1 MEEVLA
7 FLNNQRKDI
16 KETQQNLYPGL
27 IYFTYFYNVSA
38 LLKKKYSNFTRTSP
52 DSAVGA
58 REGRVAQSILMQ
70 RNAKNKKVMLIF
82 IASITTFMKKKVARR

>member
-38 LLKKKYSNFTRTSP
+38 LLKKSTVILRAHPQT
-52 DSAVGA
+52 VQWVHA
-58 REGRVAQSILMQ
+58 REG
-70 RNAKNKKVMLIF
+70 
-82 IASITTFMKKKVARR
+82 